1 MEELIGTNHDVD
13 FPVIGDS
20 MGVQIKKPEALRKDS
35 SRPSSPWQTE
45 GSPEQSSSSSRTPS
59 PEAEPQSS
67 EASAIN
73 YASIRRKKRSSGHH
87 ELLNFLQASEEAT
100 QRRHDEIM
108 LQMISSQKSLDTLI
122 QAFLEKQQNV
132 HLTKF

>member
-35 SRPSSPWQTE
+35 SRPSSPWQTQ

-73 YASIRRKKRSSGHH
+73 YASRRRKKRSSGHH

-100 QRRHDEIM
+100 QRQHDEIM

-122 QAFLEKQQNV
+122 QPFLEKQ
-132 HLTKF
+132 